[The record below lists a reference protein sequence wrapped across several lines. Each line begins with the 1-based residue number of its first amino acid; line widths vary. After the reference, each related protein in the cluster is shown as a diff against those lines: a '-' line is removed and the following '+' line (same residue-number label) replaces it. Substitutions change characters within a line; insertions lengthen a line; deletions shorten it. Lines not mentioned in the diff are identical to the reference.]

1 MAQAQ
6 PEEIL
11 QENRE
16 KETSKKDEKRE
27 ISISPSFKLNAHAPE
42 FVPSSHTQI
51 PVSGYFYPCFSYLGV
66 GGNDGS
72 GSADWVYVGGGD
84 QDQQMQFF
92 SNPDVV
98 IPNYSKN
105 CLTEDLQ
112 QKIIKQV
119 ECQFSGL
126 SLLANESLVKHI
138 SKDPEGYVPISVIA
152 SMKKVKSCITNNHLL
167 AQALCSSTKLVV
179 SNDGKKVRRKHPFTE
194 KDKEELQSRTVVAE
208 NLPEDHSHQ
217 NLEKI
222 FSVVKSVKAIRVCH
236 PPEPNSSRSRG
247 DYVFSNKLHA
257 LVEYET
263 AEMAEKAVDKLNDE
277 RNWRK
282 GLRVR
287 LLIRRSPK
295 SVLKSRK
302 SEFDELLDD
311 ESDEA
316 YDVYEESSQTNV
328 IEVVVDNNAEEGSR
342 KGWGR
347 GRGKSKLRTPT
358 HNGRGVLSQ
367 SPQTSGSP
375 HSETSSNKQSSP
387 KGPRMPDGTRGF
399 TMGRGK
405 PMSPP
410 ALTTTP

>member
-6 PEEIL
+6 PEEKL

-27 ISISPSFKLNAHAPE
+27 ISNSPSFKLNAHAPE

-84 QDQQMQFF
+84 QDQQVQFF

-98 IPNYSKN
+98 IPNCSRN

-152 SMKKVKSCITNNHLL
+152 SMKK
-167 AQALCSSTKLVV
+167 
-179 SNDGKKVRRKHPFTE
+179 
-194 KDKEELQSRTVVAE
+194 SRTVVAE

-222 FSVVKSVKAIRVCH
+222 FSVILESMFSLKFQSFKHFAEFSPTSSVKAIRICH

-263 AEMAEKAVDKLNDE
+263 AEMAEKAVRFYYNIVDKLNDE

-316 YDVYEESSQTNV
+316 YDASEESSQTNV
-328 IEVVVDNNAEEGSR
+328 IEVAVDNN
-342 KGWGR
+342 
-347 GRGKSKLRTPT
+347 LRTPT

-375 HSETSSNKQSSP
+375 YSETSSTKQSSP